1 MSAAVTPDKPAPDTQ
16 PAPVSPAPVGP
27 APVNPA
33 PVNPSPVN
41 PSPVN
46 PSPAEAAAHAGK
58 HSAALGS
65 VLAALCVTLLKLIT
79 GILTGSLGMLSEAA
93 HSGIDLIAAALTL
106 FSVRVSDKPADADHN
121 YGHGKVESLS
131 AFVETGLMLAS
142 CLWIVVE
149 ALRRMVLRQHL
160 SVTVSIWP
168 FLVLL
173 LSIAV
178 DFIRSRSLRRVALR
192 YGSPALAAD
201 AVHFGTDMWSSFA
214 VLIGLL
220 ATAAGE
226 RWHIQALQL
235 ADPVAALVVSAIILH
250 VCWRLALQTVDTLLD
265 ATASG
270 NSAHQSRLELREGLI
285 RDLAAI
291 DGVLSVDRVR
301 TRRAGPSFFADLT
314 LGMPRNLT
322 FQRSEQITLAATA
335 AVQRVLPGADV
346 VVHSVPTASVAESV
360 HDRIR
365 AVAARSNLAI
375 HDVTVQQYDGAL
387 HIEQH
392 LEVDETLTLSTA
404 HAIVTD
410 LEAEMRREVP
420 AIASILTH
428 IESEPATIERPAS
441 LDRDRHLERHL
452 RQIAKKFPEILD
464 IHEVVVTRLG
474 SSEAS
479 ATPSPFQQR
488 AHKPGDRMQVSCHCT
503 LPDDLTMARVHAVIT
518 AFENAFKLDSPEV
531 SRLLIHP
538 EPATDN
544 RR

>member
-1 MSAAVTPDKPAPDTQ
+1 MTVAAMPDKLATEPPGT
-16 PAPVSPAPVGP
+16 PEG
-27 APVNPA
+27 
-33 PVNPSPVN
+33 
-41 PSPVN
+41 
-46 PSPAEAAAHAGK
+46 EK
-58 HSAALGS
+58 RSAALGS
-65 VLAALCVTLLKLIT
+65 VVAAFGITVLKLVT
-79 GILTGSLGMLSEAA
+79 GVLTGSLGMLSESA

-106 FSVRVSDKPADADHN
+106 FSVRVSDRPADADHN

-142 CLWIVVE
+142 CAWIVFE
-149 ALRRMVLRQHL
+149 ALRRMIFRQHL
-160 SVTVSIWP
+160 TVAVSIWP

-178 DFIRSRSLRRVALR
+178 DYTRSRNLRKVARR
-192 YGSPALAAD
+192 YQSPALEAD
-201 AVHFGTDMWSSFA
+201 AIHFGTDMWSSFA
-214 VLIGLL
+214 VLLGLT
-220 ATAAGE
+220 ATAIGE
-226 RWHIQALQL
+226 HWHIQALQL
-235 ADPVAALVVSAIILH
+235 ADPIAALVVSMIILK
-250 VCWRLALQTVDTLLD
+250 VCWHLATQTVDTLLD

-270 NSAHQSRLELREGLI
+270 QTDQSRREVREGLI

-301 TRRAGPSFFADLT
+301 TRRSGPNYFADLT

-346 VVHSVPTASVAESV
+346 VVHSVPMASIAESV

-365 AVAARSNLAI
+365 AVAARSNLAL
-375 HDVTVQQYDGAL
+375 HDVSVQEYDGAL
-387 HIEQH
+387 HVEQH
-392 LEVDETLTLSTA
+392 LEVDETLTLSKA
-404 HAIVTD
+404 HEIVTQ
-410 LEAEMRREVP
+410 LEFEMRRDVP
-420 AIASILTH
+420 AIATILTH

-441 LDRDRHLERHL
+441 LDRDRELEVRL
-452 RQIAKKFPEILD
+452 RNTARAFPEILD

-474 SSEAS
+474 GSEKFD
-479 ATPSPFQQR
+479 TN
-488 AHKPGDRMQVSCHCT
+488 DRIQVSCHCT
-503 LPDDLTMARVHAVIT
+503 LPDDLPMARVHAVMT
-518 AFENAFKLDSPEV
+518 AFENAFKLDVPEV

>member
-1 MSAAVTPDKPAPDTQ
+1 MSAAAPIDRTSDPHTPAPPQ
-16 PAPVSPAPVGP
+16 VP
-27 APVNPA
+27 NP
-33 PVNPSPVN
+33 
-41 PSPVN
+41 
-46 PSPAEAAAHAGK
+46 HASSDK
-58 HSAALGS
+58 HSAALAS
-65 VLAALCVTLLKLIT
+65 VFAAAGITLLKLIT

-93 HSGIDLIAAALTL
+93 HSGIDLVAAILTVL
-106 FSVRVSDKPADADHN
+106 SVRVSDRPADADHN
-121 YGHGKVESLS
+121 YGHGKIESLS

-142 CLWIVVE
+142 CIWIVYE
-149 ALRRMVLRQHL
+149 ALRRMIFREHL
-160 SVTVSIWP
+160 TLPVSIWP

-178 DFIRSRSLRRVALR
+178 DYTRSRNLSRVAR
-192 YGSPALAAD
+192 QYQSEALAAD
-201 AVHFGTDMWSSFA
+201 AVHFGTDIWSSSA
-214 VLIGLL
+214 VLLGLA
-220 ATAAGE
+220 ATAIGE
-226 RWHIQALQL
+226 HWHLPFLEL
-235 ADPVAALVVSAIILH
+235 ADPIAALVVSLIILR
-250 VCWRLALQTVDTLLD
+250 VCWRLAHQTIDILLD
-265 ATASG
+265 ALPRSLPGESG
-270 NSAHQSRLELREGLI
+270 GQTRTEVREGLI

-291 DGVLSVDRVR
+291 DGVLTVDRVR
-301 TRRAGPSFFADLT
+301 TRRSGSSYFADLT

-346 VVHSVPTASVAESV
+346 VVHSVPTASLAESV

-387 HIEQH
+387 HVEQH
-392 LEVDETLTLSTA
+392 LEVDETLTLASA
-404 HAIVTD
+404 HALVTQ
-410 LEAEMRREVP
+410 LEAEIRKEIP
-420 AIASILTH
+420 AIATILTH

-441 LDRDRHLERHL
+441 LDRDRQLEVRL
-452 RQIAKKFPEILD
+452 RRTAQAFPEILD

-474 SSEAS
+474 DPDNLETA
-479 ATPSPFQQR
+479 
-488 AHKPGDRMQVSCHCT
+488 DRIQVSCHCT
-503 LPDDLTMARVHAVIT
+503 LPDDLPMSRVHAIIT